1 MVEAGGD
8 LRSQKV
14 EAGPPKAGYHS
25 AQLHTLWEQ
34 PGPQPLSGWG
44 FSQFQ
49 ARPWGLRN
57 FSPGS
62 PGSISSSWSGG
73 EEHSAFLAESWDWH
87 QAWGR
92 RELLG
97 TQTGHQ
103 SSCPELTLTPKPAGT
118 LLKAPISLW
127 PSSTLSHLLEGSG
140 PDMGQNRRAPGPR
153 IPSESIHWAPSVCR
167 HTQRAIIRHR
177 PCPHE
182 AYRLPVF
189 KSTFRS
195 NNQS

>member
-1 MVEAGGD
+1 MPNCTPSGSSQAHSHYLAEALASSKSGPEPSFHLVPLALSPPPD
-8 LRSQKV
+8 LVGRII
-14 EAGPPKAGYHS
+14 
-25 AQLHTLWEQ
+25 Q
-34 PGPQPLSGWG
+34 PFWQRAETDTKLEEEG
-44 FSQFQ
+44 
-49 ARPWGLRN
+49 
-57 FSPGS
+57 
-62 PGSISSSWSGG
+62 SSWVPRPATS
-73 EEHSAFLAESWDWH
+73 LAV
-87 QAWGR
+87 
-92 RELLG
+92 
-97 TQTGHQ
+97 Q
-103 SSCPELTLTPKPAGT
+103 SSTLTPKAAGT

-140 PDMGQNRRAPGPR
+140 PDMGQNQRAPGLS